1 MLSCEEAARYL
12 LYAADD
18 ATLLDHASRAALNDH
33 MSHCGECRRELEDQ
47 AAVAAL
53 LRTRPPDVPS
63 LEFSAALRAHLDA
76 ASGWLSLADWRRW
89 TVRLLP
95 GTCILVLAAF
105 VAPSHTSVRQGS
117 ALRGAPT
124 ISGSAASEAIL
135 WDFGAPPDAVVE
147 AMLTGPQPQGT
158 GQ

>member
-1 MLSCEEAARYL
+1 MLSCEEAARSL

-18 ATLLDHASRAALNDH
+18 VTLLDAAARAALNDH
-33 MSHCGECRRELEDQ
+33 MSHCAECRRELRDQ
-47 AAVAAL
+47 AAVATV

-63 LEFSAALRAHLDA
+63 LEFSAALRARLDDTN
-76 ASGWLSLADWRRW
+76 GWLSLADWRRW

-95 GTCILVLAAF
+95 AACILVLAAF
-105 VAPSHTSVRQGS
+105 VAPSHTSVRPGS
-117 ALRGAPT
+117 ALRDAPV
-124 ISGSAASEAIL
+124 ISGSEASEAIL